1 MGGPVWIPKLYNG
14 RNKTFFFGAYQGF
27 RYSQTSDTPLKVP
40 TAAQLAGD
48 ESSWPTQIY
57 NPFTTRPD
65 PANPGQYIRD
75 PFPGNQIPSN
85 LVDPRMTAYA
95 NFVFPAAGPV
105 FDSNGDNAID
115 PTPLTQTQN
124 EFDVRLD
131 ENLGSKNSVWFRYS
145 FLNSLEKSSGGLPG
159 LPATANIPARN
170 YGGSFVHI
178 FNPSLVLQVQAG
190 HTSSALADSTRFTKP
205 TAAAF
210 GQIGFSTAFA
220 GDFSQLP
227 GGNLIP
233 APGIAGYS
241 SGGEGASG
249 ASKQGGGTDLTTVGG
264 TVTKLIGN
272 HSFHFG
278 STFGWNYYHDINAG
292 VSLTFAAQETG
303 DTNPND
309 TVNSGDA
316 LASFVLNVPD
326 SATRRNE
333 LELERLGGVWSA
345 FAQDSWKATPRL
357 TLNLGIRYDLTIPP
371 PFGTKATA
379 GLPGGIETG
388 DMNFANGTYVLNY
401 PSPACST
408 TQFAPCIPGG
418 TLPDHVVQDP
428 RNKIPFTNYN
438 NVGPRVGFAYKL
450 TDHIVIH
457 GAYGIVYDNWAAVT
471 QISQNISGSWPDIG
485 QQLANNLNQPTSTSA
500 TPTVQ
505 AQNPFGGSNNSLYP
519 TPTPFN
525 QVQWF
530 YDPHLKNPYSEQW
543 NFGIQQELSPSTT
556 MTLNYVGSGSHDLD
570 VGGYYNTA
578 LTPGPGDPQSRSPY
592 PYIVPTFY
600 DRSIGSGN
608 YNALQFSLDHRYN
621 SGLGY
626 QVAYTWSKTLDAGS
640 DGWFG
645 VEGGVPTDPYHI
657 KANGSYSVA
666 GYDLTNVLAVN
677 TLYQVP
683 VGKGKR
689 FSTGNSIVDYVV
701 GNWQFNNIFL
711 AHSGLPY
718 TVFVSSDIANT
729 GNVGWVG
736 YETMDLVGSPNLSKR
751 TPAEWFNTAAYAV
764 PAGYTYGDSGRH
776 SQRQAASWNL
786 DSSVFRQ
793 FPLGESRS
801 FEFRAEAFNLFN
813 NVIFGTPSADF
824 NTGTSFG
831 TINSTYNTAREL
843 QLGGKFI
850 F

>member
-1 MGGPVWIPKLYNG
+1 M
-14 RNKTFFFGAYQGF
+14 
-27 RYSQTSDTPLKVP
+27 
-40 TAAQLAGD
+40 
-48 ESSWPTQIY
+48 
-57 NPFTTRPD
+57 
-65 PANPGQYIRD
+65 
-75 PFPGNQIPSN
+75 
-85 LVDPRMTAYA
+85 
-95 NFVFPAAGPV
+95 
-105 FDSNGDNAID
+105 
-115 PTPLTQTQN
+115 
-124 EFDVRLD
+124 
-131 ENLGSKNSVWFRYS
+131 
-145 FLNSLEKSSGGLPG
+145 
-159 LPATANIPARN
+159 
-170 YGGSFVHI
+170 HI

-485 QQLANNLNQPTSTSA
+485 QQLANNLNQPTSTCLPPRRFKLRIPLEEA
-500 TPTVQ
+500 TT
-505 AQNPFGGSNNSLYP
+505 AF
-519 TPTPFN
+519 
-525 QVQWF
+525 
-530 YDPHLKNPYSEQW
+530 
-543 NFGIQQELSPSTT
+543 IQPPRPSTRCNGF
-556 MTLNYVGSGSHDLD
+556 MT
-570 VGGYYNTA
+570 
-578 LTPGPGDPQSRSPY
+578 
-592 PYIVPTFY
+592 
-600 DRSIGSGN
+600 
-608 YNALQFSLDHRYN
+608 
-621 SGLGY
+621 
-626 QVAYTWSKTLDAGS
+626 
-640 DGWFG
+640 
-645 VEGGVPTDPYHI
+645 
-657 KANGSYSVA
+657 
-666 GYDLTNVLAVN
+666 
-677 TLYQVP
+677 
-683 VGKGKR
+683 
-689 FSTGNSIVDYVV
+689 
-701 GNWQFNNIFL
+701 
-711 AHSGLPY
+711 
-718 TVFVSSDIANT
+718 
-729 GNVGWVG
+729 
-736 YETMDLVGSPNLSKR
+736 R
-751 TPAEWFNTAAYAV
+751 T
-764 PAGYTYGDSGRH
+764 
-776 SQRQAASWNL
+776 
-786 DSSVFRQ
+786 
-793 FPLGESRS
+793 
-801 FEFRAEAFNLFN
+801 
-813 NVIFGTPSADF
+813 
-824 NTGTSFG
+824 
-831 TINSTYNTAREL
+831 
-843 QLGGKFI
+843 
-850 F
+850 